1 MILPFVRDFLLDL
14 GRRPALEAAV
24 AAMASGQRA
33 EIEGLTPEAQA
44 LAAVLLARRLERPLI
59 LLVADNAAA
68 ETAWA
73 AVETFRRFTERK
85 PEEASLIFPAFEID
99 PYQGL
104 SPHEEILEQRARAL
118 WKATQGTPF
127 LLAAAGAAAS
137 KLAAPAHYRRLARVL
152 RQGGLLD
159 LDGLAEHLIEM
170 GYRRTDPVEA
180 PGQFS
185 VRGGLLDVFGPEAEH
200 PVRLELFGDEIESLR
215 EFHPETQ
222 RSLRPLAQTVLLPLT
237 SLPLTA
243 QRRARMGLAP
253 TGGPPPGWEFTVP
266 AAENFQHSL
275 FDLAPEALAVVLEP
289 GHVQARLAQDWE
301 RLHERFRAHPI
312 ENAPPPESVL
322 FAPQEFA
329 AMLAALPGAGLSE
342 LRLPGA
348 GRAPEAAPPPAAGPP
363 ESVPAAAPPEIIL
376 WRSRPVTRAGPIPR
390 LVEDCRAALAAGQRR
405 VLVAANWGEVERLAD
420 VFREYELPFQLG
432 MRPDRGEDYL
442 AERSYYSTE
451 IPMLVLL
458 AGQMSRGFV
467 LADEDLAFLGH
478 GDIFPGEEDAWTA
491 APAPKR
497 ARAATF
503 LSDFRDL
510 TAGDYVVHVEHG
522 IGRYLGLK
530 TLGEGNGSGQGA
542 DFMILEYAEAAKL
555 YVPLTRLD
563 LVQKYRSAAA
573 VSEEAGARPQ
583 LDRLGGAQWQQRKAR
598 VKKAMQEMADE
609 LLKLYAARQAVHVP
623 PCAADDHFQRAF
635 DDAFPFT
642 ETEDQERAIAEVRKD
657 LTQPRPMDRLL
668 VGDVGYGKTE
678 VAMRA
683 AFRLV
688 NENRQVAVLAP
699 TTVLAFQHYQTFQQR
714 FAAFPVTIEML
725 SRFRTPAQQKETL
738 RRLAEGKVDI
748 VVGTHRLLSKDVRFQ
763 NLGLVVVD
771 EEQRF
776 GVRHKERLKQMK
788 REVHVLAMSATP
800 IPRTLNMSLGGIRD
814 LSVIETPPK
823 DRLAIQTVVAAWDEG
838 LVKAALETELGRGGQ
853 VYFVHNRVET
863 IWEIAALL
871 QTLAPAARIAV
882 GHGQMDERELE
893 KVMLRFIRH
902 EADVLVSTTIIENG
916 LDIPLANTILVNRA
930 DRLGLSEL
938 YQLRGRVGRSN
949 RRAYAFLLIPAE
961 AEITPIA
968 RKRLAAMREFSD
980 LGAGFKIAALDL
992 ELRGAGN
999 LLGGEQSGHMEA
1011 VGFDLYVQ
1019 MLEQTVR
1026 ELKGEDLGGQIE
1038 PQIQLGLEVR
1048 IPHDYIGEESQRLR
1062 MYKRLATAESPRER
1076 EDAER
1081 ELRDRYGPPPQAVRN
1096 LLAYAALKAACRRLG
1111 IEALERKRDRL
1122 QVKFAAAGDGAAP
1135 RPDPARVAEIAAQ
1148 TPGAQLTPHGV
1159 LALPAR
1165 GASGE
1170 FFLRAAQEL
1179 VAQLEAAP
1187 APAG

>member
-1 MILPFVRDFLLDL
+1 MIVPFVRDFVLEL
-14 GRRPALEAAV
+14 GRRPALEAAL
-24 AAMASGQRA
+24 AAMAAGRRP
-33 EIEGLTPEAQA
+33 ELDGLTPGAQA

-59 LLVADNAAA
+59 LITADDAAA
-68 ETAWA
+68 EAAWA
-73 AVETFRRFTERK
+73 AVETFRRLTEKK
-85 PEEASLIFPAFEID
+85 PEEPALVFPAFEID

-118 WKATQGTPF
+118 WKATQGVPF
-127 LLAAAGAAAS
+127 LLAPAAAAAT
-137 KLAAPAHYRRLARVL
+137 KLAAPAHYRHLARTL
-152 RQGGLLD
+152 RTGGLVD
-159 LDGLAEHLIEM
+159 LEGLAEQLIET

-200 PVRLELFGDEIESLR
+200 PVRMELFGDEIESLR

-243 QRRARMGLAP
+243 ERRERMGL
-253 TGGPPPGWEFTVP
+253 GRHDGPPPGWEFTIP
-266 AAENFQHSL
+266 AAENFHHSL
-275 FDLAPEALAVVLEP
+275 FDLAPDAVVMVLEP
-289 GHVQARLAQDWE
+289 DAVAASLAKWWEHLRQQHQHRCSVVGDDAGQAV
-301 RLHERFRAHPI
+301 
-312 ENAPPPESVL
+312 PPPESL
-322 FAPQEFA
+322 AFAPEAFA
-329 AMLAALPGAGLSE
+329 PMLAALSGAELSE
-342 LRLPGA
+342 LRLGAAAGA
-348 GRAPEAAPPPAAGPP
+348 GKLLLWRSHP
-363 ESVPAAAPPEIIL
+363 VPAAA
-376 WRSRPVTRAGPIPR
+376 GIPR
-390 LVEDCRAALAAGQRR
+390 LVEECRRALEAGERR
-405 VLVAANWGEVERLAD
+405 VLMASSWGTVERLAD

-432 MRPDRGEDYL
+432 MRPEHGEDYL
-442 AERSYYSTE
+442 AEKSYYSTE
-451 IPMLVLL
+451 APTLVLL
-458 AGQMSRGFV
+458 AGQLEHGFA
-467 LADEDLAFLGH
+467 LPDEGLAFLGH
-478 GDIFPGEEDAWTA
+478 GDLFRGEEGPWTP

-503 LSDFRDL
+503 LSEFRDL

-530 TLGEGNGSGQGA
+530 TLGGETGGEPGTE
-542 DFMILEYAEAAKL
+542 FMILEYAEAAKL

-573 VSEEAGARPQ
+573 LGEEATAQPA
-583 LDRLGGAQWQQRKAR
+583 LDRLGGTQWQLRKAR
-598 VKKAMQEMADE
+598 VKKAMQDMADE
-609 LLKLYAARQAVHVP
+609 LLKLYAARQAVHVT
-623 PCAADDHFQRAF
+623 PCAEDDHWQRVF
-635 DDAFPFT
+635 DDAFPFA
-642 ETEDQERAIAEVRKD
+642 ETEDQERAIGEVRKD
-657 LTQPRPMDRLL
+657 LAQPRPMDRLL

-714 FAAFPVTIEML
+714 FAAFPVTVEML
-725 SRFRTPAQQKETL
+725 SRFRSPAQQKETL

-748 VVGTHRLLSKDVRFQ
+748 VVGTHRLLSKDVLFQ
-763 NLGLVVVD
+763 DLGLVVVD

-800 IPRTLNMSLGGIRD
+800 IPRTLNMALGGIRD

-823 DRLAIQTVVAAWDEG
+823 DRLAIQTVVAPWDED
-838 LVKAALETELGRGGQ
+838 LLKTALETELGRSGQ
-853 VYFVHNRVET
+853 VYFVHNRVDT

-871 QTLAPAARIAV
+871 QTLAPEARIAV
-882 GHGQMDERELE
+882 GHGQMDEQELE

-949 RRAYAFLLIPAE
+949 RRAYAYLLIPAQ

-1026 ELKGEDLGGQIE
+1026 ELKGEDLGGETE

-1062 MYKRLATAESPRER
+1062 MYKRLAAAEDPRQR

-1081 ELRDRYGPPPQAVRN
+1081 ELRDRYGPPPAAVRN
-1096 LLAYAALKAACRRLG
+1096 LLDYAALKAACRQVG
-1111 IEALERKRDRL
+1111 IEALERKREGL
-1122 QVKFAAAGDGAAP
+1122 QVKFARAASGAPP
-1135 RPDPARVAEIAAQ
+1135 RFDPARLAELAAQ
-1148 TPGAQLTPHGV
+1148 TPGARLTPQGV
-1159 LALPAR
+1159 LTLPVR

-1170 FFLRAAQEL
+1170 FFLRAARDL
-1179 VAQLEAAP
+1179 LAQLETAP
-1187 APAG
+1187 AATG

>member
-1 MILPFVRDFLLDL
+1 MIVPFVRDFILQL
-14 GRRPALEAAV
+14 GRRPALDGAV
-24 AAMASGQRA
+24 ASIAAGQRPRV
-33 EIEGLTPEAQA
+33 EGLTPEAQA

-59 LLVADNAAA
+59 LVAADNAAA
-68 ETAWA
+68 EAAWA
-73 AVETFRRFTERK
+73 AVETFRRFTEK
-85 PEEASLIFPAFEID
+85 KQAEDAALLLPAFETD

-104 SPHEEILEQRARAL
+104 SPHEEILERRALAL
-118 WKATQGTPF
+118 WKTTQGLPF
-127 LLAAAGAAAS
+127 LLAPAAAAAA
-137 KLAAPAHYRRLARVL
+137 KLAPPAHYRHLARVL

-159 LDGLAEHLIEM
+159 LEGLAEHLIEA
-170 GYRRTDPVEA
+170 GYRRSDPVES

-185 VRGGLLDVFGPEAEH
+185 IRGGLLDVFSPEAEH
-200 PVRLELFGDEIESLR
+200 PVRIELFGDEIESLR

-222 RSLRPLAQTVLLPLT
+222 RSLRPLTHAVLLPLT

-243 QRRARMGLAP
+243 ERRERLGLGP
-253 TGGPPPGWEFTVP
+253 NEGPPPGWEFLAP
-266 AAENFQHSL
+266 GQENFHHSL
-275 FDLAPEALAVVLEP
+275 FDLAPEALVVVLEP
-289 GHVQARLAQDWE
+289 AAVARQLRKGWEHLHAQYA
-301 RLHERFRAHPI
+301 AHGAGGGP
-312 ENAPPPESVL
+312 APETLMFPPEEV
-322 FAPQEFA
+322 A
-329 AMLAALPGAGLSE
+329 AMLGALPGADLGE
-342 LRLPGA
+342 LRL
-348 GRAPEAAPPPAAGPP
+348 APADGGGELAWPSRPIAAGGGG
-363 ESVPAAAPPEIIL
+363 L
-376 WRSRPVTRAGPIPR
+376 PR
-390 LVEDCRAALAAGQRR
+390 LVEELRAALEAREQR
-405 VLVAANWGEVERLAD
+405 VLVAANLGEVERLAD
-420 VFREYELPFQLG
+420 VFREYDLPFQLG
-432 MRPDRGEDYL
+432 VRPERGEDFL
-442 AERSYYSTE
+442 SEKSYYSTE
-451 IPMLVLL
+451 LPTIVLL
-458 AGQMSRGFV
+458 AGGLRRGFA
-467 LADEDLAFLGH
+467 LPDEGLAFYGH
-478 GDIFPGEEDAWTA
+478 GDIFPGEEESPWAA

-510 TAGDYVVHVEHG
+510 AVGDYVVHVEHG

-530 TLGEGNGSGQGA
+530 TLGDEAGGGGQSA
-542 DFMILEYAEAAKL
+542 EFMILEYAESAKL

-573 VSEEAGARPQ
+573 AGEDGAGHPV
-583 LDRLGGAQWQQRKAR
+583 LDRLGGTQWQQRKAR
-598 VKKAMQEMADE
+598 VKKAMQDMADE
-609 LLKLYAARQAVHVP
+609 LLKLYAARQAVHVA
-623 PCAADDHFQRAF
+623 PCAEDDHFQRAF
-635 DDAFPFT
+635 DDSFAFT
-642 ETEDQERAIAEVRKD
+642 ETEDQERAIADVLKD
-657 LTQPRPMDRLL
+657 LAQPRPMDRLL

-683 AFRLV
+683 AFRMV
-688 NENRQVAVLAP
+688 NDNRQVAVLAP
-699 TTVLAFQHYQTFQQR
+699 TTVLAFQHYQTFRQR

-725 SRFRTPAQQKETL
+725 SRFRSPAEQKETL
-738 RRLAEGKVDI
+738 KRLAEGKVDI
-748 VVGTHRLLSKDVRFQ
+748 VVGTHRVLSKDVHFQ
-763 NLGLVVVD
+763 HLGLVVVD

-814 LSVIETPPK
+814 MSVIETPPK
-823 DRLAIQTVVAAWDEG
+823 DRLAIQTVVAPWNEE

-853 VYFVHNRVET
+853 VYFVHNRVDS
-863 IWEIAALL
+863 IWEIAARL
-871 QTLAPAARIAV
+871 QELAPQARIAV

-930 DRLGLSEL
+930 ERLGLSEL

-949 RRAYAFLLIPAE
+949 RRAYAYLLIPAQT
-961 AEITPIA
+961 EITPIA

-1026 ELKGEDLGGQIE
+1026 ELKGEEVGGALE

-1062 MYKRLATAESPRER
+1062 MYKRLATAEEARQR

-1081 ELRDRYGPPPQAVRN
+1081 ELRDRYGPPPAAVRN
-1096 LLAYAALKAACRRLG
+1096 LLEYAALKAACRRCG
-1111 IEALERKRDRL
+1111 IEVLERKRDRL
-1122 QVKFAAAGDGAAP
+1122 SVRFAAPGGTGGRGLDP
-1135 RPDPARVAEIAAQ
+1135 RRLAEIAAQ
-1148 TPGAQLTPHGV
+1148 TPGARLTPQGV
-1159 LALPAR
+1159 LTLPVR
-1165 GASGE
+1165 GASAE
-1170 FFLRAAQEL
+1170 FFLRTAQEL
-1179 VAQLEAAP
+1179 LAQLEAAP
-1187 APAG
+1187 AAAG